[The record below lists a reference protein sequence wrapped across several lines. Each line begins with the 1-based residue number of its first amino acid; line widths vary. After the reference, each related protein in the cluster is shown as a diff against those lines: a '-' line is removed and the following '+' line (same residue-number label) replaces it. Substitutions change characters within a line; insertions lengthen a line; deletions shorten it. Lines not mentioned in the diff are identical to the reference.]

1 MSLSVTSKQIFK
13 LKMCSVFT
21 RGSGKCLS
29 FYCVPR
35 HCSWRE
41 KCDSNSLHTLSMLWE
56 KRNEWK
62 ISTQGVVR
70 RPRLWVARESCL
82 RKQHRH
88 LLRIARLTAAGR
100 RSQWAGSLPVDTKIR
115 EPTVGRMD
123 TGPPT
128 LERGD
133 LYIINSQTRWPHQ
146 PWKHVQVLLSRQW
159 YLWWVLRGSTSSSL
173 CLNSTSRAAAWPDLT
188 LGGEGREGPGE
199 QPRGPPRP
207 WLFTNSFTF
216 LWLQLLSISLF
227 EFW

>member
-21 RGSGKCLS
+21 CGSGKCLS

-41 KCDSNSLHTLSMLWE
+41 KCDSNSLHTLSILWE
-56 KRNEWK
+56 NRNERK
-62 ISTQGVVR
+62 IKYARHCQKAW
-70 RPRLWVARESCL
+70 LWVARGSCL
-82 RKQHRH
+82 RNQHRH
-88 LLRIARLTAAGR
+88 LLRIARLTAASR

-115 EPTVGRMD
+115 GAHCGQNGTQGLQHWKEVTCTLSTAKPVGHISRGNMFKCYSRGND
-123 TGPPT
+123 TFGGFW
-128 LERGD
+128 EG
-133 LYIINSQTRWPHQ
+133 
-146 PWKHVQVLLSRQW
+146 VLLWIVPAGLQR
-159 YLWWVLRGSTSSSL
+159 
-173 CLNSTSRAAAWPDLT
+173 DLT
-188 LGGEGREGPGE
+188 LGGEGREDSGE

-207 WLFTNSFTF
+207 WLFTNSFTL